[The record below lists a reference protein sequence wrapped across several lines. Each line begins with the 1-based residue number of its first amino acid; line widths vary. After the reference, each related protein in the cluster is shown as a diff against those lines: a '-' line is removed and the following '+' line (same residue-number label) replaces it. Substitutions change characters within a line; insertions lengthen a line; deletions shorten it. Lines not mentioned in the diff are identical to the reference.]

1 MFPPSYYH
9 NGFVTTHELG
19 YKKNFVF
26 KVSSLEQILRICHNF
41 W

>member
-19 YKKNFVF
+19 YKKTLFS
-26 KVSSLEQILRICHNF
+26 KYLL
-41 W
+41 